1 MGHIEVTF
9 EIDVNSILN
18 VTAQDISTG
27 KANKIEIKNDQ
38 GHLGKDEVERMI
50 KEAEKY
56 KEEDES
62 LKAKMLEFERE
73 EICAK
78 CDEALKWLEKN
89 DLADKLEY
97 EQMQLELE
105 EFSRPALAFSNDT
118 AVLSSTLPAPAVDG
132 PVIED
137 ID

>member
-1 MGHIEVTF
+1 MG
-9 EIDVNSILN
+9 NSILN

-56 KEEDES
+56 KEEDNKERERVLSRNNLRSFAFSLKSSLEEDES
-62 LKAKMLEFERE
+62 LKSKMLEYER
-73 EICAK
+73 
-78 CDEALKWLEKN
+78 
-89 DLADKLEY
+89 
-97 EQMQLELE
+97 MQLELE

-118 AVLSSTLPAPAVDG
+118 AVLSSTLPAPAVGG
-132 PVIED
+132 PEIED